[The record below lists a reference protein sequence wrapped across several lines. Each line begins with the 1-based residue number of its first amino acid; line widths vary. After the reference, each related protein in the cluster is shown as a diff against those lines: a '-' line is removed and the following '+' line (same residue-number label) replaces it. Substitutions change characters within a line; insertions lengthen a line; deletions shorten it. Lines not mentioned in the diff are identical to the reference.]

1 MVNTPE
7 MISGDSTDE
16 DEVVVHRPRN
26 RRGSS
31 RIVDERISDSS
42 SDDDVQ
48 IITRKVEEPTI
59 FEIEDDEPDD
69 SIGDDDSDSN
79 WDSVIRTVE
88 KSIGPFSSAE
98 PRSLPLSTSITSE
111 VMVRPVIAE
120 PALVK
125 ISPIAPV
132 PVVAV
137 IADTTSSVPAI
148 ARPTAPLPII
158 AAAKALAD
166 VRVKVLETAPPLVKT
181 VKVVQSVAVKAV
193 QSVPVKAV
201 LSHSGKVATSLA
213 APSISVRARSGSAD
227 YTLEKS
233 GRTHDIHSTINSGI
247 SSNIRSSLVSSTSSS
262 SSSKNDDR
270 DTIKWKDR
278 LWPSRALNSFCR
290 YDHEIY

>member
-31 RIVDERISDSS
+31 RIVDERISDTS

-48 IITRKVEEPTI
+48 IITNRKVEKPTI

-69 SIGDDDSDSN
+69 SIGGDDSDSN

-98 PRSLPLSTSITSE
+98 PRPLSPSTSIISE

-120 PALVK
+120 PASVK
-125 ISPIAPV
+125 VSSIAPV

-137 IADTTSSVPAI
+137 IAAPTSSVPAI
-148 ARPTAPLPII
+148 ARPPAPLPIK

-166 VRVKVLETAPPLVKT
+166 ERLKVLKIAPKT

-201 LSHSGKVATSLA
+201 LSHSGNVVASLA

-262 SSSKNDDR
+262 SSSNNDDR